1 MTYDVMNSG
10 DDVFRSVVTVS
21 VEKALLE
28 VGKFELDSV
37 VYRLKENYNCEISD
51 CLAHPEYLKE
61 ILCELFGNSHE
72 IILNSIQE
80 SFAKTRMEQPLVNF
94 LNVLGCKC

>member
-1 MTYDVMNSG
+1 MPANNKILK
-10 DDVFRSVVTVS
+10 SVVTAS

-28 VGKFELDSV
+28 IGKFELDSV

-51 CLAHPEYLKE
+51 CLDHPEYLKQ

-72 IILNSIQE
+72 VVLKSIHE
-80 SFAKTRMEQPLVNF
+80 SFEKTRMEQPLQNF
-94 LNVLGCKC
+94 LTVLDCAC

>member
-1 MTYDVMNSG
+1 MPASN
-10 DDVFRSVVTVS
+10 DVFKSVVTVS

-51 CLAHPEYLKE
+51 CLDHPEYLKQ

-72 IILNSIQE
+72 MILNSIQE
-80 SFAKTRMEQPLVNF
+80 SFEKTRMEQPLQNF
-94 LNVLGCKC
+94 LVVIGCKC